1 MASHMGL
8 REICPNYSQEFPAV
22 LQRGLQELWE
32 SECLCDIQLTAENYT
47 FSAHKSVLAAAS
59 WYFRIMFTTDMKE
72 RDQNSVE
79 LKGISAVGLKSALDF
94 IYTSQLCAD
103 FESVEDVLLTSTHL
117 QIPYLTECC
126 VDFLKKSLNVN
137 NFLDI
142 LSLAEK
148 YDLVS
153 LKTECFSFISTN
165 LDVVLQISER
175 CLLQLDADSI
185 FAVLERDD
193 VSPSVNE
200 REILE
205 LAVKWL
211 KYDLDGRLPHL
222 ECLIKHIRLGLIF
235 PPKFEFENENLKDSV
250 SLLKSVPQGEEYL
263 QMLSEAGLQFKADNP
278 FKKWFKIR
286 STQKGVLTTCGKTTG
301 SQACREIKV
310 CRRRFQCSAMGS
322 QIYAV
327 GGRGERGI
335 LFSAECYNPTEDK
348 WRYIKALPSPLSS
361 HAGTVHQNELY
372 VCGGSSGEVFSGSVF
387 RYTPELDE
395 WTTLPPLRH
404 PRGFHNMTSVGD
416 KIYVMGGVL
425 LTSADG
431 QRRSY
436 SDVKVTE
443 CYCPLSDQWTELSPL
458 PVGHSQHGA
467 AALGNKIYIMGGF
480 SWEEER
486 FLNTVHVYSCETDTW
501 STGPELP
508 RPLVGLSSG
517 TLTLPHYHSK

>member
-1 MASHMGL
+1 
-8 REICPNYSQEFPAV
+8 
-22 LQRGLQELWE
+22 
-32 SECLCDIQLTAENYT
+32 
-47 FSAHKSVLAAAS
+47 
-59 WYFRIMFTTDMKE
+59 MF
-72 RDQNSVE
+72 
-79 LKGISAVGLKSALDF
+79 
-94 IYTSQLCAD
+94 
-103 FESVEDVLLTSTHL
+103 
-117 QIPYLTECC
+117 
-126 VDFLKKSLNVN
+126 
-137 NFLDI
+137 
-142 LSLAEK
+142 
-148 YDLVS
+148 
-153 LKTECFSFISTN
+153 
-165 LDVVLQISER
+165 
-175 CLLQLDADSI
+175 
-185 FAVLERDD
+185 
-193 VSPSVNE
+193 
-200 REILE
+200 
-205 LAVKWL
+205 LAVP
-211 KYDLDGRLPHL
+211 R
-222 ECLIKHIRLGLIF
+222 
-235 PPKFEFENENLKDSV
+235 
-250 SLLKSVPQGEEYL
+250 Q
-263 QMLSEAGLQFKADNP
+263 
-278 FKKWFKIR
+278 
-286 STQKGVLTTCGKTTG
+286 
-301 SQACREIKV
+301 V
-310 CRRRFQCSAMGS
+310 CRRRFQCNAMGS

-486 FLNTVHVYSCETDTW
+486 FLSTVHVYSCETDTW